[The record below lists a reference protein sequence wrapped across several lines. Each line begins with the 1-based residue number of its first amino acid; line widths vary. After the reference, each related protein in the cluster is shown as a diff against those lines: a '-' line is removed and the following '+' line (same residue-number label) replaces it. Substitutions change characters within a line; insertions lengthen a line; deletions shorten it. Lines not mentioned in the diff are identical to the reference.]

1 MDLELKKKTRKA
13 VVNQTSEQIYKKL
26 EDGKFFGLSKEVA
39 VDVLKER
46 IAKGTFKG
54 DLSKFE
60 KEVKTVNEKLGKKPS
75 IKVVTAAKD
84 EKEPKE
90 PKVKGEKKEK
100 SETSSLANKDDYP
113 DFKYKFKVNDK
124 AEFTPFRQE
133 TVLKGKVVKVNLNKL
148 KDEVVEYVIIRTEDG
163 KNFAKRAD
171 SVKHSK

>member
-1 MDLELKKKTRKA
+1 MDIELKKKTRKA
-13 VVNQTSEQIYKKL
+13 ITTQTSEVIFKKL
-26 EDGKFFGLSKEVA
+26 NEDKFFGISKEVA
-39 VDVLKER
+39 IEVLKER
-46 IAKGTFKG
+46 AAKGTFKG

-60 KEVKTVNEKLGKKPS
+60 KEVKTVSEKLGKKPS
-75 IKVVTAAKD
+75 TKVVAAKE
-84 EKEPKE
+84 EKESKE

-113 DFKYKFKVNDK
+113 DFKYKFKITDK
-124 AEFTPFRQE
+124 VEFTPFRQE
-133 TVLKGKVVKVNLNKL
+133 TPLKGKVVKVNLNKL